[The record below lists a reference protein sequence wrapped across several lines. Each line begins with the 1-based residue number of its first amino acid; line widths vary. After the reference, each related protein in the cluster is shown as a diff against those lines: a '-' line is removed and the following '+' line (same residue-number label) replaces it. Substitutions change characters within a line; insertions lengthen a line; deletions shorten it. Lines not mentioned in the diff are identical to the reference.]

1 MIDRKFIG
9 YEFAPNEIR
18 ISRWKISQFA
28 NAIRDFNPL
37 YYDIKY
43 VQQEGYRD
51 LLVPPTFYTTMTFSD
66 QNFFQKLEIDF
77 RKLLDGGREFK
88 YYSQCYAGDSIVYQ
102 TRVDNIV
109 EKEGSRGK
117 MDVVTAITTGKNK
130 DTNHNIFDAV
140 ITLIVFH

>member
-9 YEFAPNEIR
+9 YGFAPNEIR

>member
-9 YEFAPNEIR
+9 YEFAPNETTIY
-18 ISRWKISQFA
+18 RWKISQFA

-43 VQQEGYRD
+43 VKQKGYRD

-66 QNFFQKLEIDF
+66 QKFFQKLEIDF

-102 TRVDNIV
+102 TRVHNIV

-117 MDVVTAITTGKNK
+117 MDVVTAITIGKNK
-130 DTNHNIFDAV
+130 DTNHNIFEAV